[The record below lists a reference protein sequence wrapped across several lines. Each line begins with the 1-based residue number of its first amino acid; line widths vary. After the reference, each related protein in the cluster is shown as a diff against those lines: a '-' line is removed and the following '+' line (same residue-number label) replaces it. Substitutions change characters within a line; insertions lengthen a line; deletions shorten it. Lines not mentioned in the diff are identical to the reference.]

1 MPPMARL
8 EVLKFSRDIVSLDEA
23 PDGISLEVTEF
34 PGAIA
39 LTTVD
44 HPDNP
49 RLGTTVGIFVPDEL
63 PAWTVMSRFQETSG
77 NIIRLSPTAEG
88 ELTFDGTPI
97 PVGAH
102 VTIQEKC
109 TIVVRYQNDE
119 GGWR

>member
-1 MPPMARL
+1 MTRL
-8 EVLKFSRDIVSLDEA
+8 EVLKFSRDIVTQDET
-23 PDGISLEVTEF
+23 PDGIPLEVTEF
-34 PGAIA
+34 PGTMA
-39 LTTVD
+39 LTTID
-44 HPDNP
+44 HPDTP

-63 PAWTVMSRFQETSG
+63 PAWTVMSRFQETNG

-102 VTIQEKC
+102 VTLQEQCK
-109 TIVVRYQNDE
+109 IVVRYQNDE